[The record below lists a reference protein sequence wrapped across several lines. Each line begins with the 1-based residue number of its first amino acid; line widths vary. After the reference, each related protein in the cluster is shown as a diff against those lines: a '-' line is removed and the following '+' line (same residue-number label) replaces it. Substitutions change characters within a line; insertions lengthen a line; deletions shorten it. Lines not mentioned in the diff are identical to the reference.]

1 MSALS
6 TVAIK
11 DGHRGSTHPHAYPF
25 PGANP
30 NHPNSIAGNVHPN
43 PNSTSHTS
51 MLAAERADRISRLPG
66 FAPNMGSGAGTKSTV
81 GSASATGSVGRTVD
95 GSYGD
100 GTTDG
105 GSVTEGDQSEYM
117 DMDRD
122 DGTDRGMDDASQ
134 ADTDMAV
141 DGGSERASTVGG
153 GSQHGGSQHE
163 GSTGGERGS
172 GTQQAERILRS
183 RGLDGEQGG
192 KGLHTPEG
200 EGLGKFYFEDKN
212 RR

>member
-1 MSALS
+1 
-6 TVAIK
+6 
-11 DGHRGSTHPHAYPF
+11 
-25 PGANP
+25 
-30 NHPNSIAGNVHPN
+30 
-43 PNSTSHTS
+43 

-66 FAPNMGSGAGTKSTV
+66 FAPNMGSGARTKSTV

-122 DGTDRGMDDASQ
+122 VMEDGSQ
-134 ADTDMAV
+134 ADTDMAI

-153 GSQHGGSQHE
+153 GSQYG
-163 GSTGGERGS
+163 GSTGGERGT
-172 GTQQAERILRS
+172 GTQEAERILRS
-183 RGLDGEQGG
+183 RGLDGEGLGG

-200 EGLGKFYFEDKN
+200 EGLGKFYFEDTN

>member
-1 MSALS
+1 M
-6 TVAIK
+6 
-11 DGHRGSTHPHAYPF
+11 
-25 PGANP
+25 
-30 NHPNSIAGNVHPN
+30 
-43 PNSTSHTS
+43 
-51 MLAAERADRISRLPG
+51 
-66 FAPNMGSGAGTKSTV
+66 
-81 GSASATGSVGRTVD
+81 GRTVD

-153 GSQHGGSQHE
+153 GSQYG

-172 GTQQAERILRS
+172 GTQQAERIMRS
-183 RGLDGEQGG
+183 RGLDGGEGG
-192 KGLHTPEG
+192 NGLHTPEG
-200 EGLGKFYFEDKN
+200 EGLGTFYFEDKN